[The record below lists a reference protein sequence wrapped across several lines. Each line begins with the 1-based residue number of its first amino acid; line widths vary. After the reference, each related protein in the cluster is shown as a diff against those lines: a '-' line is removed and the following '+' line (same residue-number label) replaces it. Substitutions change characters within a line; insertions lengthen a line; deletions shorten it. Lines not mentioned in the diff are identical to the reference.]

1 MYKPI
6 KWVDRVTDVD
16 SGEILREGTPQSA
29 GNFNSMDEGITD
41 MHIAGKLIAIAM
53 ETQVGET
60 ANMLIAA
67 IPGFLGDK
75 IALEEKSVTLR
86 NTSSYPFNNS
96 EVTVTLSTT
105 RANNNYTVEAEVMEH
120 DGDVGHI
127 IVSEK
132 LLNGFK
138 LRYDGSARSAT
149 VKLIIQGGM

>member
-6 KWVDRVTDVD
+6 NWVDRVTEVD
-16 SGEILREGTPQSA
+16 TGEILREGTPQSA

-41 MHIAGKLIAIAM
+41 MHIAGKLIALAM
-53 ETQVGET
+53 EVQVGET

-67 IPGFLGDK
+67 IPELLGDK
-75 IALEEKSVTLR
+75 IALEEKSVNLR
-86 NTSSYPFNNS
+86 NTAGYPFNNS
-96 EVTVTLSTT
+96 EATVTLSKT

-127 IVSEK
+127 TVSEK

-138 LRYDGSARSAT
+138 IRYDGSAKSAT
-149 VKLIIQGGM
+149 VKLIIQGGI